1 LFDRLKSGVNN
12 ILQKIS
18 KSELGGKDLDQFL
31 EEFKLDLIQ
40 NDVALPVAERI
51 CHLMKD
57 KLHGTPVPR
66 FSDKRGVVGS
76 ALRESLRKIMSA
88 TQEVDLIS
96 LIEQKRAQNSPTIIV
111 FLGINGT
118 GKTTSIAKIAKLLLK
133 RGFTA
138 IIACADTYRAGSIEQ
153 MEGHAQR
160 IGVKTIKHKY
170 GADAAAVAFDAVN
183 YARSHGTNTV
193 LVDTAGRMQTNRN
206 LLDEMKKI
214 IRVSNT
220 DLKILVVDALT
231 ANDAV
236 EQSRSFDE
244 AVGVDAIILAKLD
257 ADSKGGSAISV
268 SFTTGKPVIY
278 AGVGQGYDDLV
289 PFNLDFVFKNILG

>member
-1 LFDRLKSGVNN
+1 MFDRLKSGVNN

-118 GKTTSIAKIAKLLLK
+118 GKTTSIAKVAKLLLK

-214 IRVSNT
+214 IRVSNP

-236 EQSRSFDE
+236 EQSKSFDE

>member
-118 GKTTSIAKIAKLLLK
+118 GKTTSIAKVAKLLLK

-138 IIACADTYRAGSIEQ
+138 LIACADTYRAGSIEQ

-214 IRVSNT
+214 IRVSNP

-236 EQSRSFDE
+236 EQSKSFDE

>member
-214 IRVSNT
+214 IRVSNP